1 MKVFIREYCRDVNVR
16 LYGIDGEER
25 TKEFFQKY
33 LSVAEGVYET
43 TDEEKEDYF
52 SEAVYTITNGAYF
65 DCLAQEIDNIQKGI
79 DDIAEAEFRDET
91 VEDYIFDDE
100 LYVV

>member
-16 LYGIDGEER
+16 IYGVDGEER

-33 LSVAEGVYET
+33 LSDAEGIYET
-43 TDEEKEDYF
+43 TDEEKEDYL
-52 SEAVYTITNGAYF
+52 SEAVYTITKGEYY
-65 DCLAQEIDNIQKGI
+65 DCLAQEIDNIQKGL

-91 VEDYIFDDE
+91 EADYVFE
-100 LYVV
+100 EESYVV